1 MDHLG
6 HGLMHFMVTGAQGF
20 LGQRVVNALRARGYV
35 VTAVGRRAAEG
46 VVFCDLTVE
55 QDVVGLVG
63 QIAPDRIVHCAADV
77 PKTPEEY
84 MDGSSADAS
93 LRMLETVLASS
104 ACPLV
109 YISSMT
115 VYGKERD
122 YPVAEEDAGDPSSA
136 YGKGK
141 WQGEHRL
148 AADGRSGRAV
158 RIPGLF
164 GPSRRDGLV
173 FNVMH
178 AAKYGWKPQLPLAPI
193 LWAAMHVDDAAE
205 SIASLAILPMDD
217 FEAVN
222 VGYCGIYSIATLL
235 EVAAAAYGQH
245 ISYVVKQLNFEFDLT
260 RAERYG
266 ALPACS
272 FREALVKFGNQI

>member
-1 MDHLG
+1 MYYLG
-6 HGLMHFMVTGAQGF
+6 HDLMHFMVTGAQGF

-35 VTAVGRRAAEG
+35 VTAVGRRAEEG
-46 VVFCDLTVE
+46 VVCCDLTVK
-55 QDVVGLVG
+55 QDVVGVVE
-63 QIAPDRIVHCAADV
+63 QVAPDRIVHCAADV

-84 MDGSSADAS
+84 MNGSSADAS
-93 LRMLETVLASS
+93 LRMLDNVSASS

-115 VYGKERD
+115 VYGKNRNR
-122 YPVAEEDAGDPSSA
+122 PVSEEDAGDPSSA
-136 YGKGK
+136 YGKAK
-141 WQGEHRL
+141 WQGEQRL
-148 AADGRSGRAV
+148 AADGRSGRAL

-178 AAKYGWKPQLPLAPI
+178 AAKYGWTPQLPPAPI

-222 VGYCGIYSIATLL
+222 VGYCGIYSIANLVS
-235 EVAAAAYGQH
+235 VAAAAYGRQ
-245 ISYVVKQLNFEFDLT
+245 ISYEVKQSNFEFDLT